1 MEIEGRAINLSN
13 LDKVLWPATGTTKGD
28 MVNYYAQI
36 APVLVPHLVG
46 RAVTLKRFPDGVEKG
61 SFYEKN
67 CPSHKPPWVGTVKM
81 GDVNYCLVEEAAA
94 VVWLANLAAIE
105 LHPTLAAKPDLGSP
119 TAVVFDLDPGAP
131 ADVLTCARVA
141 LLVRDVL
148 ERLHLEAWAKTSG
161 SKGLQ
166 LYVPLNS
173 GATYERSTPFAKA
186 VAQLLEKRHPDLVLS
201 YQLRAA
207 RAGKVLIDWSQNV
220 ASKTTV
226 SVYSL
231 RPAPNQRSRRRC
243 AGTRSRTRS
252 RRGTRPA
259 SRSSGPRCSTV
270 PGTGAT
276 SWPMSSPASKSSQSC
291 DLEGRAKGAGP
302 LSGRPGP
309 VPACGVAD
317 DGVGQRRPGRLGPRP
332 EIFPAEAGQGDSG
345 LGVHPEQ
352 RA

>member
-1 MEIEGRAINLSN
+1 MSSPGLAPRAAGAGSRAGRTASAEIGGRQLNLSN

-36 APVLVPHLVG
+36 APVMVPHLAG
-46 RAVTLKRFPDGVEKG
+46 RAVTLKRYPDGVEKG

-67 CPSHKPPWVGTVKM
+67 CPSHKPPWVGTVSM
-81 GDVNYCLVEEAAA
+81 GDVNYCLVEEEAAL
-94 VVWLANLAAIE
+94 VWLANLAAIE
-105 LHPTLAAKPDLGSP
+105 LHPTLAGKADLGSP
-119 TAVVFDLDPGAP
+119 TSVVFDLDPGAP

-148 ERLHLEAWAKTSG
+148 EQLHLAAWVKTSG

-186 VAQLLEKRHPDLVLS
+186 IARLLEKRHPDLVLS

-231 RPAPNQRSRRRC
+231 RARPEPTVSTPLTWDEVEDAL
-243 AGTRSRTRS
+243 AG
-252 RRGTRPA
+252 GDA
-259 SRSSGPRCSTV
+259 SRLSFQ
-270 PGTGAT
+270 
-276 SWPMSSPASKSSQSC
+276 WPDVLDRARQMG
-291 DLEGRAKGAGP
+291 DLMADLLTRQQELAD
-302 LSGRPGP
+302 LRP
-309 VPACGVAD
+309 
-317 DGVGQRRPGRLGPRP
+317 
-332 EIFPAEAGQGDSG
+332 
-345 LGVHPEQ
+345 
-352 RA
+352 

>member
-1 MEIEGRAINLSN
+1 VGSRAGRTGNSVWAEIGGRQLTLSN

-36 APVLVPHLVG
+36 APVLVPHLTG

-105 LHPTLAAKPDLGSP
+105 LHPTLAAKPDLASP
-119 TAVVFDLDPGAP
+119 TSVVFDLDPGAP

-148 ERLHLEAWAKTSG
+148 EQLHLEAWAKTSG

-173 GATYERSTPFAKA
+173 GATYECSAPFAKA
-186 VAQLLEKRHPDLVLS
+186 IAQLLEKRHPELVLS

-231 RPAPNQRSRRRC
+231 RA
-243 AGTRSRTRS
+243 
-252 RRGTRPA
+252 RPEPTVSTPVSWDEVDDALTVGDA
-259 SRSSGPRCSTV
+259 SRLTFQ
-270 PGTGAT
+270 
-276 SWPMSSPASKSSQSC
+276 WPQVL
-291 DLEGRAKGAGP
+291 DRA
-302 LSGRPGP
+302 RH
-309 VPACGVAD
+309 
-317 DGVGQRRPGRLGPRP
+317 
-332 EIFPAEAGQGDSG
+332 QGD
-345 LGVHPEQ
+345 LMVDVLTRQQQLPDL
-352 RA
+352 RP

>member
-1 MEIEGRAINLSN
+1 MSSPGLAPRADGAGPRASRTGSSVTAEIGGRELNLSN
-13 LDKVLWPATGTTKGD
+13 LDKVLWPQTGTTKGD
-28 MVNYYAQI
+28 MVHYYAEI
-36 APVLVPHLVG
+36 APVLVPHLAG

-105 LHPTLAAKPDLGSP
+105 LHPTLAANPDLASP
-119 TAVVFDLDPGAP
+119 TSVVFDLDPGAP

-148 ERLHLEAWAKTSG
+148 EQLHLEAWVKTSG

-166 LYVPLNS
+166 LYAPLNS
-173 GATYERSTPFAKA
+173 GATYERSAPFAKA
-186 VAQLLEKRHPDLVLS
+186 VAQLLEKRHPELVLS

-207 RAGKVLIDWSQNV
+207 RAGKVLIDWSQNA

-231 RPAPNQRSRRRC
+231 RA
-243 AGTRSRTRS
+243 
-252 RRGTRPA
+252 RPEPTVSTPVSWDEVDDALTTGDA
-259 SRSSGPRCSTV
+259 SRLSFQ
-270 PGTGAT
+270 
-276 SWPMSSPASKSSQSC
+276 WPQV
-291 DLEGRAKGAGP
+291 LERA
-302 LSGRPGP
+302 RH
-309 VPACGVAD
+309 
-317 DGVGQRRPGRLGPRP
+317 
-332 EIFPAEAGQGDSG
+332 QGD
-345 LGVHPEQ
+345 LMADLLTRQQQLPDL
-352 RA
+352 RP

>member
-1 MEIEGRAINLSN
+1 MNRASPGRRTTDGTIVEVGGRQVGVSN
-13 LDKVLWPATGTTKGD
+13 LEKVLWPATGTTKGE
-28 MVNYYAQI
+28 MVSYYASV
-36 APVLVPHLVG
+36 APVIVPHLAG
-46 RAVTLKRFPDGVEKG
+46 RAITFKRYPNGVDKP

-81 GDVNYCLVEEAAA
+81 GDVNYCLVAEAAA

-105 LHPTLAAKPDLGSP
+105 LHPTLAAQPDLGSP
-119 TAVVFDLDPGAP
+119 TSVVFDLDPGAP

-141 LLVRDVL
+141 LLVREVL
-148 ERLHLEAWAKTSG
+148 EHLHLEAWAKTSG

-231 RPAPNQRSRRRC
+231 RA
-243 AGTRSRTRS
+243 
-252 RRGTRPA
+252 RPE
-259 SRSSGPRCSTV
+259 PTVST
-270 PGTGAT
+270 
-276 SWPMSSPASKSSQSC
+276 PMSWDEVEDALAGGDAARFSFRWSEVLDRARDKG
-291 DLEGRAKGAGP
+291 DLMADVLTRQQELP
-302 LSGRPGP
+302 ELRP
-309 VPACGVAD
+309 
-317 DGVGQRRPGRLGPRP
+317 
-332 EIFPAEAGQGDSG
+332 
-345 LGVHPEQ
+345 
-352 RA
+352 